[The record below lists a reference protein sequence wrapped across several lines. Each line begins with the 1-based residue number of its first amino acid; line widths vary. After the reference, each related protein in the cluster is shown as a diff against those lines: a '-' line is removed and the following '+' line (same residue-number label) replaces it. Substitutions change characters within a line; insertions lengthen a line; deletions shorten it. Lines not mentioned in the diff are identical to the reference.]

1 MLALLCQHVR
11 GLQVWGERCGLAA
24 GVRQAQPCCCTCAG
38 RCGMAIGL
46 ATGRQALHS
55 GVCRTWLSNKP
66 TQRHTARLPP
76 VGDSRSEA
84 CRCAGARRPESG
96 THLRH
101 NLTRHGD
108 RACHLKSDHVPA
120 TSRLCSCDTPCS
132 STEGWPT
139 AACLLCRDSPA
150 QAIWEAYD
158 QLRRMHLHDAPPQ
171 LGPSAKRLQVSQAG
185 YRSED
190 GGLTPWC

>member
-120 TSRLCSCDTPCS
+120 TSRLCSCDTPCKLAMGDSGPMFGRPAEQQHRRLADS
-132 STEGWPT
+132 S
-139 AACLLCRDSPA
+139 LPA
-150 QAIWEAYD
+150 VQGLARAGHLGG
-158 QLRRMHLHDAPPQ
+158 LRPAPQDAPPRCSPTAWPQ
-171 LGPSAKRLQVSQAG
+171 
-185 YRSED
+185 
-190 GGLTPWC
+190 C